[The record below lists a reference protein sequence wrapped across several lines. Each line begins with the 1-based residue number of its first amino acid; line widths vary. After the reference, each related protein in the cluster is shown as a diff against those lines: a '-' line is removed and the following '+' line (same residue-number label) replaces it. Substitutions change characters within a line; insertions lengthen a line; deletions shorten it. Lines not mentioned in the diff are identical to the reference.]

1 MVPGWIGGWTA
12 VLLAGLAWPGTEK
25 NDLQPKR
32 YDWPQWQGSERT
44 AISRENELLPSWPTG
59 GPRLLWK
66 VKGLGEG
73 FSTPSVAT
81 GRIFT
86 MGNRGDTEYVIALDD
101 ADQGKELWAA
111 AVGPVRSTRNRRPGP
126 RCTPTVDG
134 DRVYALGLNGD
145 LLCLEAATG
154 KERWRKDLVK
164 DLDGRM
170 MSRWGYSESPLVDGA
185 RLICT

>member
-1 MVPGWIGGWTA
+1 
-12 VLLAGLAWPGTEK
+12 
-25 NDLQPKR
+25 
-32 YDWPQWQGSERT
+32 
-44 AISRENELLPSWPTG
+44 
-59 GPRLLWK
+59 
-66 VKGLGEG
+66 
-73 FSTPSVAT
+73 
-81 GRIFT
+81 GRMFT

-111 AVGPVRSTRNRRPGP
+111 AVGPVRSTGNRRPGP

-164 DLDGRM
+164 DLDRRM

-185 RLICT
+185 RLICTPGGIRATLAALNKQSGETIWEAKVPGGDGAAYASAIVAEVNGQRQYIQFVQRGVIGVAAED